1 VNDLSFVDDLLKP
14 TRTGLD
20 DSTDATNGST
30 ALGNIK
36 ARLISRFM
44 RSTMAAGGPTGAQ
57 TPCDVPASKFLNP
70 SSSRAGASEDTPLI
84 KRH

>member
-1 VNDLSFVDDLLKP
+1 VNDLSFVDDLRKS

-36 ARLISRFM
+36 ARLISQFM
-44 RSTMAAGGPTGAQ
+44 RSTMAAGGPTGDQ
-57 TPCDVPASKFLNP
+57 TPRDVPASKFLNP